1 MWNKEPNTDIDGDG
15 DVDSTIVKKITE
27 LLKNKWD
34 ANQAMSLEKLIEFHQ
49 EKLESL
55 SRV

>member
-1 MWNKEPNTDIDGDG
+1 MWNKGPNTDIDG

-34 ANQAMSLEKLIEFHQ
+34 ANQAMSLEKLIKFHQ
-49 EKLESL
+49 EKLESQ